1 VLIDLSFLSRR
12 PLDTLLPLA
21 INYNLPQACFYRG
34 SYGKKSLGNEVPM
47 VHSPEQVALLIPLL
61 VAVALTL
68 GTIVI
73 HGLALV
79 SAVHFVRGQRRR
91 GVAGM
96 SFSKDLLIV
105 AAFIIVAFAAHVSE
119 MALWALVLRLSGQF
133 SDFAAAFYHSTENYT
148 TLGYG
153 DVVMSQ
159 NWKLLGP
166 LEATTGMLMFGV
178 SVAAIFAIIQFLFQA
193 RVGNLE
199 APT

>member
-1 VLIDLSFLSRR
+1 
-12 PLDTLLPLA
+12 
-21 INYNLPQACFYRG
+21 
-34 SYGKKSLGNEVPM
+34 M
-47 VHSPEQVALLIPLL
+47 VHSPERVALLIPLM

-79 SAVHFVRGQRRR
+79 SAVHFVRGQHRR
-91 GVAGM
+91 GVAGI

-105 AAFIIVAFAAHVSE
+105 AAVITVAFAAHVSE
-119 MALWALVLRLSGQF
+119 MALWALILRLSGQF

-178 SVAAIFAIIQFLFQA
+178 SAAAIFAIIQFLFQA